1 MEKCF
6 CGGKIEIQNVEYKL
20 VRGKRTIIIKDVP
33 AYVCQK
39 CGAVYYDTEVLV
51 RLLKI
56 KISTNIFQQN
66 SL

>member
-39 CGAVYYDTEVLV
+39 CGAVYYDTEVLDEAF
-51 RLLKI
+51 KN
-56 KISTNIFQQN
+56 KDKYEYISTK
-66 SL
+66 